1 MDWINLAFQLTREA
15 LKSGQPEPP
24 KPADLGAALE
34 QQFALVDK
42 NFEAVARTQNAQK
55 KKLEETIRR
64 QRIWNF
70 VLAAGIIVVA
80 IVAWLRP

>member
-1 MDWINLAFQLTREA
+1 MDWIRLAFQLTREA
-15 LKSGQPEPP
+15 MKSGEPEPP
-24 KPADLGAALE
+24 KATDLGAALA
-34 QQFALVDK
+34 QQFALVD
-42 NFEAVARTQNAQK
+42 ESIGAVVRTLNAQN
-55 KKLEETIRR
+55 KKLEKTIRR